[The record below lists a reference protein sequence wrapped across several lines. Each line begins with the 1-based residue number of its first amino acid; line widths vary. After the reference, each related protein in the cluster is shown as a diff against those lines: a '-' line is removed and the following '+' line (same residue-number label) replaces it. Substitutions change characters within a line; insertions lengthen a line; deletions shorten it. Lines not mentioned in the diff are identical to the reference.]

1 MATISRANLYH
12 VPGKKWRK
20 WSANARGVFNLV
32 YSTMRSNQRLFAHP
46 KAVAVSR
53 EHWGTTAWNAAWIAA
68 NAANGELPD
77 EAVVDC
83 TNDGVPL
90 APRVEAIV
98 QHENPSPVVG

>member
-20 WSANARGVFNLV
+20 WTVRAREVFNLV
-32 YSTMRSNQRLFAHP
+32 FSTMRSNQGLFAHP
-46 KAVAVSR
+46 KAAKVSR

-77 EAVVDC
+77 EAIVDC